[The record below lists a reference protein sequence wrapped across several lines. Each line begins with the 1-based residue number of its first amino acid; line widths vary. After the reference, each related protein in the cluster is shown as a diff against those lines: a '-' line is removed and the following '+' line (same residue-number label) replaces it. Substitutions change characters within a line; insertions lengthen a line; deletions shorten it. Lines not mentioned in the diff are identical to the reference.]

1 MRFGVTY
8 RYAIPNESISE
19 NISIDHART
28 ILTFEL
34 PDLNESPYNTV
45 NKIHVHIRHFLF
57 DVISSFGSL

>member
-34 PDLNESPYNTV
+34 PDLNESPYNEQNTCTY
-45 NKIHVHIRHFLF
+45 KAFSI
-57 DVISSFGSL
+57 